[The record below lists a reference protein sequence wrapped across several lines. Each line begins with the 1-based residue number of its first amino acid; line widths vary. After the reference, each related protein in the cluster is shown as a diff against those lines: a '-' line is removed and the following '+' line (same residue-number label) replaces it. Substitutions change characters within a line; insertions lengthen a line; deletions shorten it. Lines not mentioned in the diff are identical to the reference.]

1 MASELLKEGYKATD
15 VARALRISRSNC
27 YSNSHSANVKQC
39 ERADDKHILERIK
52 SITSEHPFWGY
63 RRVWAW
69 LKHRDGYL
77 INRKRVY
84 RIMKENALLVVQ
96 RPKKAKRT
104 PQKSKPKPI
113 RPREWWG
120 IDMTKFMIPNLGWVY
135 LVIVLDWFNKKIVG
149 YNVGLRSRSKEWRDA
164 MEMAV
169 MKECSYGSREESI
182 ALVSDNG
189 SQPTSLSFMKD
200 MAILGLK
207 QVFTSYDN
215 PKGNADTER
224 VMRTLKEE
232 LLWLEEFESLE
243 EARQKISSWIEVD
256 YNLMYV
262 HSALGYMSPEEFDRK
277 WCEVNSTS
285 IRQSLRDTEQ
295 VKETLSYLS

>member
-27 YSNSHSANVKQC
+27 YSNSHSANVQQC

-169 MKECSYGSREESI
+169 MKECSHGSREESI

-200 MAILGLK
+200 MAILGL
-207 QVFTSYDN
+207 
-215 PKGNADTER
+215 
-224 VMRTLKEE
+224 
-232 LLWLEEFESLE
+232 
-243 EARQKISSWIEVD
+243 EASFYFV
-256 YNLMYV
+256 
-262 HSALGYMSPEEFDRK
+262 
-277 WCEVNSTS
+277 
-285 IRQSLRDTEQ
+285 
-295 VKETLSYLS
+295 